1 MPKERRKEDEYP
13 ESGEIVI
20 GTVENIF
27 KQGAFVTLDEYNNK
41 RGMLHISEI
50 SLKWVRNIRSY
61 VREGQK
67 TVVQILRVNP
77 ERGHIDLS
85 LRKVSEGQRREKL
98 QEVKQKQRAGK
109 LLEIFAKSE
118 KVPESEVMNSIGEK
132 LMNRYDSIYEGLEA
146 IATDNERIDE
156 FDINESW
163 RDDLLKLI
171 NENIKVP
178 YVEVTGY
185 VKLKSY
191 EPDGIDKIRE
201 ALRMIESYETESTI
215 NVLYDSPP
223 IYRINIR
230 SSDYKTAEKDLKTSA
245 EKGVEFFRKNNG
257 EAEFYREMPE
267 ESS

>member
-1 MPKERRKEDEYP
+1 MPRERKKEDEYP
-13 ESGEIVI
+13 EPGEIVI

-27 KQGAFVTLDEYNNK
+27 KQGAFVTLDEYSNK

-50 SLKWVRNIRSY
+50 SLKWVRNIRNY

-85 LRKVSEGQRREKL
+85 LRRVSEGQKREKL

-109 LLEIFAKSE
+109 LLEIFAKSG
-118 KVPESEVMNSIGEK
+118 KVSEGEVMKSIEEK
-132 LMNRYDSIYEGLEA
+132 LMNRYGSVYDGLEA
-146 IATDNERIDE
+146 IAADNERIDE
-156 FDINESW
+156 LDIKKIW

-191 EPDGIDKIRE
+191 EPDGVDKIRE
-201 ALRMIESYETESTI
+201 ALNIIGSYETESTI

-230 SSDYKTAEKDLKTSA
+230 SSDYKTAEKDLKNSA
-245 EKGVEFFRKNNG
+245 EKGVEFFKKNKG

-267 ESS
+267 EAS

>member
-1 MPKERRKEDEYP
+1 MHKKKKKVNEYP
-13 ESGEIVI
+13 EPGEIII

-85 LRKVSEGQRREKL
+85 LRRVSEGQRREKL
-98 QEVKQKQRAGK
+98 QEVKQKQRADK

-118 KVPESEVMNSIGEK
+118 KVPESEVMSSIGK
-132 LMNRYDSIYEGLEA
+132 NLINRYESIYEGLEA
-146 IATDNERIDE
+146 IAIENEKIDD
-156 FDINESW
+156 FDIDKKW

-201 ALRMIESYETESTI
+201 ALKIIGSYETESTI

-245 EKGVEFFRKNNG
+245 DKGVEFFRKNKG
-257 EAEFYREMPE
+257 EAEFFREMPE
-267 ESS
+267 EAS